1 MFGWFKRRR
10 REKDMAR
17 LLAAELMSLCEL
29 LGMSKIEIVEMLFFN
44 HAMMNDFDW
53 NTPEEGRRQR
63 FFDFLVTEG
72 FISARQVE
80 HVKADPVR
88 AAKLQSWF
96 EQPSLI
102 QL

>member
-29 LGMSKIEIVEMLFFN
+29 LGMSRLEIVEMLFVN
-44 HAMMNDFDW
+44 QDMMNDFDW
-53 NTPEEGRRQR
+53 DTPEEGRRQR
-63 FFDFLVTEG
+63 FFDYLVAKG
-72 FISARQVE
+72 FIRARWVE
-80 HVKADPVR
+80 HVKTDPAR

-96 EQPSLI
+96 EQPSLV

>member
-10 REKDMAR
+10 REKDMAQ
-17 LLAAELMSLCEL
+17 LLAAELMSLCGL
-29 LGMSKIEIVEMLFFN
+29 LRMSKVEIVEMLIVN
-44 HAMMNDFDW
+44 QDVMNDFDW
-53 NTPEEGRRQR
+53 NGPEEGRRQR
-63 FFDFLVTEG
+63 FFDFLVERELIPAHRVT
-72 FISARQVE
+72 
-80 HVKADPVR
+80 HVKADPEL